1 MSYILYNKE
10 SNMPNNARKKY
21 IKEQIKKQAEYK
33 EKKKKAYHNQ
43 NIKEYPV
50 NKEIEL
56 LEFLYQIFRD
66 QSRNNVKSILSKR
79 HVAVNGLPVTQFNY
93 MLYKGDIVQVSKEQF
108 DRSQVVKQETRK
120 KVNIN
125 IVYED
130 NDILVI
136 NKPNGLLTI
145 ESDHEKSDTAYKLV
159 LEYMAQKDKH
169 ARCFQVHRLDKETSG
184 LLLFTKSYEL
194 KELLSKNW
202 NTLVKE
208 RGYVAVVE
216 GKMPKKEDQIINWL
230 KETDTHLM
238 YNSNKNGDGLK
249 AVTNY
254 KVVKETLKYSLLNVT
269 IETGRKNQ
277 IRVAMADLG
286 HPVVGDDKYGTPSDP
301 LKRLGLHAATLKFK
315 HPITKEIMYFKAET
329 PAIFKK
335 LFK

>member
-1 MSYILYNKE
+1 
-10 SNMPNNARKKY
+10 MPNNARKKY

-56 LEFLYQIFRD
+56 LEFLYQIYKD

-108 DRSQVVKQETRK
+108 DRADIK
-120 KVNIN
+120 KVERKPRVKIS

-145 ESDHEKSDTAYKLV
+145 ESDHEKTDTAYKLV
-159 LEYMAQKDKH
+159 LEYMSQKDKH

-184 LLLFTKSYEL
+184 LLLFTKTYEL

-238 YNSNKNGDGLK
+238 YNSNKNSDGLK
-249 AVTNY
+249 AITNY
-254 KVVKETLKYSLLNVT
+254 KVVKETQKYSLLNII

-315 HPITKEIMYFKAET
+315 HPITKEIMSFKAET
-329 PAIFKK
+329 PAVFKK

>member
-1 MSYILYNKE
+1 
-10 SNMPNNARKKY
+10 MPNNARKKY
-21 IKEQIKKQAEYK
+21 IKEQIKRQAEIK

-56 LEFLYQIFRD
+56 LEFLYQIYRD

-93 MLYKGDIVQVSKEQF
+93 KLYKGDIVQVSKEQF
-108 DRSQVVKQETRK
+108 DRSQVVKQEAKR

-130 NDILVI
+130 NDILII

-159 LEYMAQKDKH
+159 LEYMSQKDKN

-194 KELLSKNW
+194 KELLTKNW

-216 GKMPKKEDQIINWL
+216 GKMPKKEGTIINWL

-238 YNSNKNGDGLK
+238 YDSKKQGEGLK
-249 AVTNY
+249 AITNY
-254 KVVKETLKYSLLNVT
+254 QVIKETQKYSLLNIT

-277 IRVAMADLG
+277 IRVAMSEMG
-286 HPVVGDDKYGTPSDP
+286 HPVVGDDKYGNPSDS
-301 LKRLGLHAATLKFK
+301 LKRLGLHAQTLKFK
-315 HPITKEIMYFKAET
+315 HPITKENMSFKADI
-329 PAIFKK
+329 PAVFKK

>member
-1 MSYILYNKE
+1 
-10 SNMPNNARKKY
+10 MPNNARKKY

-108 DRSQVVKQETRK
+108 DRTEVK
-120 KVNIN
+120 KVEKKPRVKIN

-145 ESDHEKSDTAYKLV
+145 ESDHEKTDTAYKLV
-159 LEYMAQKDKH
+159 LEYMSQKDKH

-184 LLLFTKSYEL
+184 LLLFTKTYEL

-249 AVTNY
+249 AITNY
-254 KVVKETLKYSLLNVT
+254 KVVKETQKYSLLNVT

>member
-1 MSYILYNKE
+1 
-10 SNMPNNARKKY
+10 MPNNARKKY
-21 IKEQIKKQAEYK
+21 IKEQIKRKEEYL

-56 LEFLYQIFRD
+56 LEFLYQIYRD

-108 DRSQVVKQETRK
+108 DRSLVVKQETKK

-136 NKPNGLLTI
+136 NKPNGILTI
-145 ESDHEKSDTAYKLV
+145 ESDHEKTETAYKLV
-159 LEYMAQKDKH
+159 LEYMSQKDKH
-169 ARCFQVHRLDKETSG
+169 TRCFQVHRLDKETSG

-216 GKMPKKEDQIINWL
+216 GKMPKKEGTIINWL

-238 YNSNKNGDGLK
+238 YDSKKNGDGIK
-249 AVTNY
+249 AITNY
-254 KVVKETLKYSLLNVT
+254 KVIKESPKYSLLNVT

-277 IRVAMADLG
+277 IRVAMNELG
-286 HPVVGDDKYGTPSDP
+286 HPIVGDDKYGTPSDP
-301 LKRLGLHAATLKFK
+301 LKRLGLHASTLKFK
-315 HPITKEIMYFKAET
+315 HPITKEIMSFKAEM

>member
-1 MSYILYNKE
+1 
-10 SNMPNNARKKY
+10 MPNNARKKY
-21 IKEQIKKQAEYK
+21 IKEQIKRQAEIK
-33 EKKKKAYHNQ
+33 EKKRKAYHNQ

-56 LEFLYQIFRD
+56 LEFLYQIYRD

-93 MLYKGDIVQVSKEQF
+93 KLFKGDIVQVSKEQF
-108 DRSQVVKQETRK
+108 DRSQIVKQETKR

-159 LEYMAQKDKH
+159 LEYMSQKDKH

-216 GKMPKKEDQIINWL
+216 GKMPKKDGTIINWL

-238 YNSNKNGDGLK
+238 YDSKKQGEGLK
-249 AVTNY
+249 AITNY
-254 KVVKETLKYSLLNVT
+254 QVIKETQKYSLLNIT

-277 IRVAMADLG
+277 IRVAMSDLG
-286 HPVVGDDKYGTPSDP
+286 NPVVGDDKYGKPSDP
-301 LKRLGLHAATLKFK
+301 LKRLGLHASTLKFK
-315 HPITKEIMYFKAET
+315 HPITKEIMSFKADI
-329 PAIFKK
+329 PAVFKK

>member
-1 MSYILYNKE
+1 
-10 SNMPNNARKKY
+10 MPNNARKKY
-21 IKEQIKKQAEYK
+21 IKEQIKRKEEYL
-33 EKKKKAYHNQ
+33 EKKKKTYHNQ

-56 LEFLYQIFRD
+56 LEFLYQIYRD

-108 DRSQVVKQETRK
+108 DRSQVVKQETKK

-145 ESDHEKSDTAYKLV
+145 ESDHEKTETAYKLV
-159 LEYMAQKDKH
+159 LEYMSQKDKH

-184 LLLFTKSYEL
+184 LLLFTKNNEL

-216 GKMPKKEDQIINWL
+216 GKMPKKEDTIINWL

-238 YNSNKNGDGLK
+238 YDSKKNGDGIK
-249 AVTNY
+249 AITNY
-254 KVVKETLKYSLLNVT
+254 KVIKESPKYSLLNVT

-277 IRVAMADLG
+277 IRVAMNELG
-286 HPVVGDDKYGTPSDP
+286 HPIVGDDKYGNPLDP
-301 LKRLGLHAATLKFK
+301 LKRLGLHASTLKFK
-315 HPITKEIMYFKAET
+315 HPITKEIMSFKADI
-329 PAIFKK
+329 PAVFKK